1 MGERGVV
8 SAINWNGGNTGIA
21 KALRNTEFLKVFLQ
35 KKADFNHSRKMD
47 VGDVRGSQLVRKL
60 ALFSRV
66 SQPSNT
72 LSKERKFSYRKHFGD
87 SLQTEIL
94 ELFPGWFTRQP
105 GAHHHKRQPS
115 GVRHTPR

>member
-1 MGERGVV
+1 
-8 SAINWNGGNTGIA
+8 
-21 KALRNTEFLKVFLQ
+21 
-35 KKADFNHSRKMD
+35 MD